1 MTSRPKSVPKLPFK
15 LILGVSAL
23 LLAFAG
29 GRAAGASE
37 LSFSPSPA
45 VAGQPIT
52 VTFRG
57 HAFACED
64 QGLLKVSGLTSQRVD
79 LEVTPANCPIIPV
92 GFVEYT
98 ASTTIGPLG
107 AGTYIVSVFEV
118 PGSGPSVVH
127 ERVTLEV
134 KEPPVCSATDTSL
147 CLGGGRF
154 EVTAEWKDFDDR
166 SGAAHAMPD
175 TLGGLGD
182 WGVLWFFSAENP
194 ELLVKIL
201 EACSATGTYWVF
213 LSPGSNV
220 EYDVTVR
227 DVKTGAQKTYSNP
240 LGTFPRL
247 TADAQTFPCS

>member
-1 MTSRPKSVPKLPFK
+1 MP
-15 LILGVSAL
+15 GAGAL
-23 LLAFAG
+23 ALAFAMG
-29 GRAAGASE
+29 SAAAASE

-45 VAGQPIT
+45 VTGQPIT

-64 QGLLKVSGLTSQRVD
+64 QGLLEVSGLTSQRVD

-92 GFVEYT
+92 GFLEYT

-118 PGSGPSVVH
+118 PGGGPSVVH

-134 KEPPVCSATDTSL
+134 KAPPVCSATDTSL
-147 CLGGGRF
+147 CLGDGRF
-154 EVTAEWKDFDDR
+154 AVTAEWRDFDNR
-166 SGAAHAMPD
+166 TGAARTAADRM
-175 TLGGLGD
+175 GGLGD
-182 WGVLWFFSAENP
+182 WGVLWFFSEDNP
-194 ELLVKIL
+194 ELFVKIL
-201 EACSATGTYWVF
+201 DACAATGTYWVF

-227 DVKTGAQKTYSNP
+227 DVVTGEQKTYSNP
-240 LGTFPRL
+240 LGSFPRL